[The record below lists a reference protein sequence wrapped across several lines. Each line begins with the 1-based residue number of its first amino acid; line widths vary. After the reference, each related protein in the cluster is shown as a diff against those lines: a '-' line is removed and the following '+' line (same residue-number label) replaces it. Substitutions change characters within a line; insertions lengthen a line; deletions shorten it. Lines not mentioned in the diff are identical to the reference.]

1 MSDFVQV
8 TVSPFFAN
16 FRQLVEELRND
27 VHEESSSILRKE
39 EEQSIRARWYRLGR
53 TLRSL
58 QEQDTASGARR
69 IYRLFPTAKHAIF
82 GEYGTGRRGAATG
95 KPAPPGYKY
104 GDKPGM
110 EARRY
115 SRFAVQSAR
124 PKIIKASR
132 DLAREFARN
141 VTVR

>member
-8 TVSPFFAN
+8 TVSPFFSN
-16 FRQLVEELRND
+16 FQQIIESLRNKVLD
-27 VHEESSSILRKE
+27 ETGPILRKE
-39 EEQSIRARWYRLGR
+39 EEASIRARWYRLGR

-58 QEQDTASGARR
+58 EEDVITDGLRKT
-69 IYRLFPTAKHAIF
+69 YNLFPTAPHAVF

-95 KPAPPGYKY
+95 KPAPRGYRY

-110 EARRY
+110 AARRY
-115 SRFAVQSAR
+115 SRLAVESAR
-124 PKIIKASR
+124 PRVIRMARATAR
-132 DLAREFARN
+132 DLAKN